1 MREWYN
7 TGVPDGSKKEE
18 KIITGFIAQDLKE
31 VQEKHD
37 MKYLNL
43 VYESNPEKLE
53 ATPGNLLPPLVKS
66 VQELTALVKTQ
77 QKETEELSSDL
88 QVLIKANQ
96 ELSNVV
102 KVQQQEIYNLKIK

>member
-1 MREWYN
+1 
-7 TGVPDGSKKEE
+7 
-18 KIITGFIAQDLKE
+18 
-31 VQEKHD
+31 

-43 VYESNPEKLE
+43 VNDSDPDSLE
-53 ATPGNLLPPLVKS
+53 ICQGNLIPPLIKA
-66 VQELTALVKTQ
+66 VQELSALVKTQ

-102 KVQQQEIYNLKIK
+102 KVHQEEIYNLKIK